1 MVDEHYNHLQGPSL
15 PSSLQYPTSSN
26 GRIPVAA
33 PRPPVHP
40 PPQHQTPNGRP
51 RSTPPR
57 TAVVT
62 IQTTETDATGEVLA
76 SETIETIYE
85 YDNNGQIKKQK
96 QTVTR
101 LVTPEVPSTPA
112 PSPSSTE
119 TPPDTRAAA
128 AMYDEEYEVDEL
140 YLATEQPRTREP
152 STLPPTSRPN
162 HQSPPTTRLPSHVH
176 PGVPG
181 SYASSSGSVSV
192 SLVDGETS
200 YSANM
205 ENSVHEV
212 GPDGVIV
219 GATVAREHS
228 GAAPEGGISL
238 GQSASLGG
246 ASSGTN
252 VLLNSRP

>member
-101 LVTPEVPSTPA
+101 LVTPEVQSTPA

-119 TPPDTRAAA
+119 QPTEPPR
-128 AMYDEEYEVDEL
+128 
-140 YLATEQPRTREP
+140 RREP
-152 STLPPTSRPN
+152 STVPPTSRPE